1 MIILSIL
8 FICALI
14 SLAGRL
20 AFFAIKASW
29 KITKFLVSVVF
40 FPVLLLFLLFKG
52 AIVLALV
59 GLLVFGLLS
68 LVGGAVA

>member
-14 SLAGRL
+14 SLTGRL

-68 LVGGAVA
+68 LAGSAVA